1 MNKFK
6 KVVLTGVIAS
16 GIFSGISF
24 AHADQVGGG
33 DWRHGVGSYYVWSYY
48 FHNYRNHSSSVS
60 GQYFASSG
68 RTGQDMMHK
77 LRLQRVCLVI
87 KHTMIS
93 GDVVK
98 RG

>member
-68 RTGQDMMHK
+68 RTSPGYDAQASAPKSLFGNKAYYDFW
-77 LRLQRVCLVI
+77 
-87 KHTMIS
+87 
-93 GDVVK
+93 
-98 RG
+98 